1 MSRTIGAT
9 GRNKK
14 FLLNRLQDM
23 YGDDFHPIM
32 SAAKNAYEMNKIAE
46 KTGDI
51 QDHERASK
59 AWDRIAEYT
68 EPRLKAVEHSGHD
81 GGALQINL
89 VQYDST
95 DNTE

>member
-23 YGDDFHPIM
+23 YGKDFHPIM

-46 KTGDI
+46 QTGDI

-95 DNTE
+95 DNTK

>member
-46 KTGDI
+46 QTGDI

>member
-46 KTGDI
+46 QTGDI

-68 EPRLKAVEHSGHD
+68 EPRLKAVEHCGHD

>member
-1 MSRTIGAT
+1 MSRPIGST

-46 KTGDI
+46 QTGDI

-89 VQYDST
+89 VQYES
-95 DNTE
+95 DNTA

>member
-1 MSRTIGAT
+1 MPRTIGAT

-46 KTGDI
+46 QTGDI

-89 VQYDST
+89 VQYDSA

>member
-1 MSRTIGAT
+1 
-9 GRNKK
+9 
-14 FLLNRLQDM
+14 M

-32 SAAKNAYEMNKIAE
+32 SAAANAYRMNQIAE
-46 KTGDI
+46 KSDDI
-51 QDHERASK
+51 QDLERASK

-81 GGALQINL
+81 GSALQINL

-95 DNTE
+95 DNTR

>member
-23 YGDDFHPIM
+23 YGKDFHPIM
-32 SAAKNAYEMNKIAE
+32 SAAANAYRMNQIAE
-46 KTGDI
+46 KSDDI
-51 QDHERASK
+51 QDLERASK

>member
-23 YGDDFHPIM
+23 YGDYFHPIM

-46 KTGDI
+46 TTGDI

-89 VQYDST
+89 VQYES
-95 DNTE
+95 DNTA

>member
-1 MSRTIGAT
+1 MPRTIGAT

-46 KTGDI
+46 QTGDI

-89 VQYDST
+89 VQYES
-95 DNTE
+95 DNTA

>member
-46 KTGDI
+46 TTGDI

-89 VQYDST
+89 VQYES

>member
-1 MSRTIGAT
+1 MSRPIGST

-46 KTGDI
+46 TTGDI

-89 VQYDST
+89 VQYES
-95 DNTE
+95 DNPE

>member
-1 MSRTIGAT
+1 MSRPIGST

-46 KTGDI
+46 QTGDI